1 MAWMIKYQG
10 QTLDSDDFTIEEL
23 GEVERAS
30 GEPWSVVNP
39 LRSVKVARAFLAVL
53 MLRTMDKDEVPSA
66 LKALTLK
73 KMRTAFEYRS
83 DEEDDDASGVAQ
95 GPLESPEETTPE
107 SSAGEPARDG
117 PHP

>member
-1 MAWMIKYQG
+1 MAWTIKYGG

-30 GEPWSVVNP
+30 GEPWSIINP
-39 LRSVKVARAFLAVL
+39 LRSVKVARAFIAVL

-73 KMRTAFEYRS
+73 KMRLAFEYRP
-83 DEEDDDASGVAQ
+83 DEDEDAVGAAQ
-95 GPLESPEETTPE
+95 GPLDSSPEGTIPE
-107 SSAGEPARDG
+107 SSAGEPEGDG